1 MVWEHLNKELILPQ
15 IDAKDSADIFEQAG
29 GKLVS
34 LGYCKDSYVEALKL
48 REKDFPTGVDMGGVG
63 VAIPHTDVSHV
74 LKKGIVIATTKKP
87 VTFVQMGT
95 DDETVNVRVVFMLAV
110 DGIDVEI
117 AQVRISEIESNLPAD
132 LIVTTS
138 KVKRDYGVPLIT
150 GMPFISGIGADKT
163 KEKILEVLK

>member
-63 VAIPHTDVSHV
+63 VAIPHTDVRKKK
-74 LKKGIVIATTKKP
+74 KKGIVIATTKKP

-110 DGIDVEI
+110 DEKGHLELLQAILGILQDLHVVEKLSS
-117 AQVRISEIESNLPAD
+117 AQNPEEIIN
-132 LIVTTS
+132 I
-138 KVKRDYGVPLIT
+138 I
-150 GMPFISGIGADKT
+150 
-163 KEKILEVLK
+163 KEKENSL

>member
-110 DGIDVEI
+110 DEKGHLELLQAILGILHDLHVVEKLSS
-117 AQVRISEIESNLPAD
+117 AQNPEEIIN
-132 LIVTTS
+132 I
-138 KVKRDYGVPLIT
+138 I
-150 GMPFISGIGADKT
+150 
-163 KEKILEVLK
+163 KEKENSL

>member
-1 MVWEHLNKELILPQ
+1 MVWEHLHKELILPQ

-110 DGIDVEI
+110 DEKGHLELLQAILGILQDLHVVEKLSS
-117 AQVRISEIESNLPAD
+117 AQNPEEIIN
-132 LIVTTS
+132 I
-138 KVKRDYGVPLIT
+138 I
-150 GMPFISGIGADKT
+150 
-163 KEKILEVLK
+163 KEKENSL

>member
-63 VAIPHTDVSHV
+63 VAIPHTDVDEKGHLELLQAILGILQDLHV
-74 LKKGIVIATTKKP
+74 
-87 VTFVQMGT
+87 
-95 DDETVNVRVVFMLAV
+95 
-110 DGIDVEI
+110 VEKLSS
-117 AQVRISEIESNLPAD
+117 AQNPEEIIN
-132 LIVTTS
+132 I
-138 KVKRDYGVPLIT
+138 I
-150 GMPFISGIGADKT
+150 
-163 KEKILEVLK
+163 KEKENSL

>member
-74 LKKGIVIATTKKP
+74 LKKGIVIATTKKMRP
-87 VTFVQMGT
+87 
-95 DDETVNVRVVFMLAV
+95 
-110 DGIDVEI
+110 
-117 AQVRISEIESNLPAD
+117 
-132 LIVTTS
+132 
-138 KVKRDYGVPLIT
+138 
-150 GMPFISGIGADKT
+150 
-163 KEKILEVLK
+163 

>member
-95 DDETVNVRVVFMLAV
+95 DDEMRTGNNISFAF
-110 DGIDVEI
+110 
-117 AQVRISEIESNLPAD
+117 AQFFCQIREQ
-132 LIVTTS
+132 
-138 KVKRDYGVPLIT
+138 
-150 GMPFISGIGADKT
+150 IGRAH
-163 KEKILEVLK
+163 V

>member
-87 VTFVQMGT
+87 VTFVQMET

-110 DGIDVEI
+110 DEKGHLELLQAILGILQDLHVVEKLSS
-117 AQVRISEIESNLPAD
+117 AQNPEEIIN
-132 LIVTTS
+132 I
-138 KVKRDYGVPLIT
+138 I
-150 GMPFISGIGADKT
+150 
-163 KEKILEVLK
+163 KEKENSL